1 MTGLAE
7 KLDAPLP
14 KIKIT
19 CTSVDCQQDLHCFL
33 QKKRTG
39 NLPPYGPCRACGA
52 EGVDWER
59 AHRRDAADAAVLF
72 VELRKELIRQ
82 HMWTKPF
89 DDGAVRKA
97 KRLDRNGLKE
107 WARRRLAVSVGRP
120 AGAWDGRQTPLEG
133 NVIFYAQHATATC
146 CRKCML
152 YWHGIDVD
160 RPLSSDE
167 EDYCLFLIERFLDER
182 LPELPEHGA

>member
-1 MTGLAE
+1 MTALAD

-19 CTSVDCQQDLHCFL
+19 CTSVDCEQDLHCFL

-39 NLPPYGPCRACGA
+39 NLSAYGPCRACGA

-59 AHRRDAADAAVLF
+59 AHRRDPTDVVELF
-72 VELRKELIRQ
+72 SELRKELIRH

-89 DDGAVRKA
+89 DGDAARKA
-97 KRLDRNGLKE
+97 AKVSRANLSER
-107 WARRRLAVSVGRP
+107 ARRRLVSSVGRA
-120 AGAWDGRQTPLEG
+120 AGAWDGRQTPMEG

-152 YWHGIDVD
+152 YWHGINVD
-160 RPLSSDE
+160 RPLSQDE
-167 EDYCLFLIERFLDER
+167 HEYCLFLVERFLDER
-182 LPELPEHGA
+182 LPELQENGS